1 MALITLFPTND
12 SKWLYLN
19 RVTSSCTDARL
30 PLHGCYCCCC
40 CCCLWNCGCSNSS
53 CTQPTTVIIIIIIF
67 RCSTGVPWP
76 SYLFFQWKA
85 NLSALLLCQTFDMF
99 ANNFNCSLH
108 PCQFPLIGRQCVCLC
123 VWGSGGAIQ
132 YWRAI
137 WWVLAG
143 WKEWKVV
150 CVGWDRCCS
159 LKWRNAVS
167 EGRLSQLICQTR
179 TGDQTSERKKRGKL
193 MEKTQSPFFSFAF
206 LRWRALF
213 HFWAMAIIGATIAII
228 CSSSEQAHSCSATY

>member
-1 MALITLFPTND
+1 MLGCRCTAATATAAAAVVFEIVVAATAVAPSQRPSSSSSSFFGAPLVCPGLLI
-12 SKWLYLN
+12 
-19 RVTSSCTDARL
+19 SSFSERL
-30 PLHGCYCCCC
+30 IYRPFCCA
-40 CCCLWNCGCSNSS
+40 
-53 CTQPTTVIIIIIIF
+53 
-67 RCSTGVPWP
+67 
-76 SYLFFQWKA
+76 K
-85 NLSALLLCQTFDMF
+85 LLT
-99 ANNFNCSLH
+99 CSLIILTVLFTLASFH
-108 PCQFPLIGRQCVCLC
+108 WLAGSVCVC
-123 VWGSGGAIQ
+123 VFGGSGGAIQ

-143 WKEWKVV
+143 WKKWKVV

-228 CSSSEQAHSCSATY
+228 CSSSEQAHSCSAIY